1 MADEHITALETSLDQ
16 LNRTVTAIHDIRDRV
31 TATGLDQVIAAMKD
45 GRKVDACEEL
55 SSATGLPSREAQYVV
70 EAFWPY
76 VTDAAVTLGR
86 LSTPRVTAAIPD
98 AA

>member
-1 MADEHITALETSLDQ
+1 MTDEHITALETSLDQ
-16 LNRTVTAIHDIRDRV
+16 LNRSVTAIYDIRDRV
-31 TATGLDQVIAAMKD
+31 TATGLDRVVAAMKD

-55 SSATGLPSREAQYVV
+55 SSATGLRSREALCVV

-76 VTDAAVTLGR
+76 VTDAAPRR
-86 LSTPRVTAAIPD
+86 LNTPRVTAAILD